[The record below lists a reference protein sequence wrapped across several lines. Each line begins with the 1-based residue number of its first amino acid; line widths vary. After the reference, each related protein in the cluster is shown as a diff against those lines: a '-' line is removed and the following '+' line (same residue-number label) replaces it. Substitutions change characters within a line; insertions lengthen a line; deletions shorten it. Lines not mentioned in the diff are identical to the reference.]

1 MICKH
6 SKIIDQIIRRENT
19 PLSFCSYHVPEILV
33 WGQKRRHTPPPPP
46 HYISAFVQPI
56 SWPTSRSHDWLI
68 DCYRRVGV
76 RDPDRSHTQTPSI
89 FTSLRITDVK
99 SVLLFLLPTGWV
111 GRQFFFIQLEFADSR
126 VSPAAAYLIQLFLH
140 VVFARR
146 IKSWDRKRLVLF
158 PLNIKQSPNLV
169 Y

>member
-1 MICKH
+1 M
-6 SKIIDQIIRRENT
+6 SNQFYY
-19 PLSFCSYHVPEILV
+19 SFY
-33 WGQKRRHTPPPPP
+33 Q
-46 HYISAFVQPI
+46 Q
-56 SWPTSRSHDWLI
+56 D
-68 DCYRRVGV
+68 
-76 RDPDRSHTQTPSI
+76 
-89 FTSLRITDVK
+89 
-99 SVLLFLLPTGWV
+99 GWA
-111 GRQFFFIQLEFADSR
+111 GNFFFIQLEFADSR